1 MKKAFFILVCCI
13 LSVQFSFA
21 DKKIYTTDTLQL
33 PVAARQFIN
42 THFSGVGISHI
53 KIEKEFWEGNQYDV
67 ILTNGF
73 DLDFD
78 KNGEWKEIDGHRNAL
93 PVTVIPEKMAVYL
106 NKNFPG
112 FSVISIEKGREG
124 YEVKLSDGRELKFNR
139 EQLFIGYED

>member
-78 KNGEWKEIDGHRNAL
+78 KNGEWKEI
-93 PVTVIPEKMAVYL
+93 
-106 NKNFPG
+106 
-112 FSVISIEKGREG
+112 
-124 YEVKLSDGRELKFNR
+124 
-139 EQLFIGYED
+139 